1 MVKITIIGLGPGEY
15 SLISQGALEVLKSSD
30 RIFLRTE
37 KHPIMDRLK
46 NEIKYTSLDYFYSED
61 EDFDNVYNKIANF
74 IIDESKNG
82 NLVYVVPGHPRV
94 AEKTVSI
101 ISCIA
106 KEKGI
111 ETEIIASMSFVDA
124 MFNYLEVDPSQGFK
138 LIDAF
143 EIKNSYIDT
152 NTSMIITQIY
162 DRFIASNVKL
172 SLMEFYDDEQEIC
185 IVKAAGVKALE
196 SKKYVKLYEL
206 DRNENDFDYLTSLY
220 IPKSEKTMYN
230 TVKDL
235 ENIVEE
241 LRGENGCDW
250 DKKQTHESLREHIIE
265 EAYELVQAI
274 DNDDI
279 DEMIEELGDILLHVV
294 FHSQIGKEE
303 GYFDLKEVIN
313 TICEKLIYRHPHV
326 FKNESIDMNTYD
338 KTWEDLKKKEKGES
352 TVTEGL
358 KRIPTSLP
366 ALTKAKKVQYK
377 ASLVGFDWDNIDDVF
392 KKIVEEYKELLDE
405 HKQGNIKYIKEE
417 LGDLLFSIVNLTRF
431 LDINPEEALNLST
444 EKFIN
449 RFEFIENSAISL
461 NKNLEDMTL
470 KEMDDLWNKSKNNQ

>member
-1 MVKITIIGLGPGEY
+1 MGKITIVGLGPGEY
-15 SLISQGALEVLKSSD
+15 SLISQGALESLKSSD

-37 KHPIMDRLK
+37 KHPIMDILK
-46 NEIKYTSLDYFYSED
+46 NEIKYTSLDYFYGED

-74 IIDESKNG
+74 IIEESKNG

-101 ISCIA
+101 ISGIA
-106 KEKGI
+106 NKKGI

-124 MFNYLEVDPSQGFK
+124 MFNYLEVDPSEGFK
-138 LIDAF
+138 LVDAF
-143 EIKNSYIDT
+143 EIKDSYIDT
-152 NTSMIITQIY
+152 STSMIITQIY

-172 SLMEFYDDEQEIC
+172 SLMEYYDDEQEIC
-185 IVKAAGVKALE
+185 IVKAAGVKDLE

-235 ENIVEE
+235 ENIVEQ
-241 LRGENGCDW
+241 LRGENGCEW
-250 DKKQTHESLREHIIE
+250 DKKQTHESLKGHIIE

-303 GYFDLKEVIN
+303 GYFDLREVIN

-352 TVTEGL
+352 TITEGL

-461 NKNLEDMTL
+461 NQNLEDMTL
-470 KEMDDLWNKSKNNQ
+470 REMDDLWNKSKNNQ